1 MKNIP
6 KIRKDLK
13 KFLIS
18 EEGKIVEK
26 DAIELGLALVA
37 VSGILSGVMS
47 AKDVLAA
54 SWPGSCGATP
64 PVCAAPACHAS
75 HSSHASH
82 ASHASH
88 GSHGAHGRGGG
99 WC

>member
-1 MKNIP
+1 MNKIP
-6 KIRKDLK
+6 KIKKDLK

-26 DAIELGLALVA
+26 DAIELGLVLIA
-37 VSGILSGVMS
+37 VTGILSGVMNT
-47 AKDVLAA
+47 KDVLAN
-54 SWPGSCGATP
+54 SFPGSCGYTP
-64 PVCAAPACHAS
+64 SCAVLPAC
-75 HSSHASH
+75 HASH

-88 GSHGAHGRGGG
+88 SSHGSHSRGGG